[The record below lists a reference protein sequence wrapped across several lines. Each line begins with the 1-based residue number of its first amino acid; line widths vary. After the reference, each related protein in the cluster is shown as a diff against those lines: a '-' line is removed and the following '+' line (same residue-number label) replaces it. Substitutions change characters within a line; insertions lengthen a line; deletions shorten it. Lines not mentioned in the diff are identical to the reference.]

1 MGYYRLI
8 SMMLGAHCGRSN
20 LAHSW
25 PNHSMNIHQHA
36 KPFLPLE
43 LFGRGPF
50 PTNHIGSSCCNSIEL
65 ETTQAS
71 WSFLWICQEV
81 CLNDI
86 GLMDPYLSI
95 FYGCR
100 HGIIAF
106 DIPNYYFT
114 THHDDDEDDEDEAEN
129 IDEMYKPDT

>member
-1 MGYYRLI
+1 
-8 SMMLGAHCGRSN
+8 MLT
-20 LAHSW
+20 
-25 PNHSMNIHQHA
+25 
-36 KPFLPLE
+36 PLE

-95 FYGCR
+95 LYGCR

-114 THHDDDEDDEDEAEN
+114 THPDDDDEDDEDEAGDK
-129 IDEMYKPDT
+129 DEKYKPDT